1 MGFTAFFG
9 GLLGGHHQTATST
22 PMHNRED
29 SATSTPWQGG
39 ERMTSGIFGTVSA
52 INGTTLTIDGRSASS
67 TPASPELQRGEATTT
82 YSVDASSAK
91 ILKGSATSTISVSAI
106 TVGDKVIVQGT
117 VTGTSV
123 VAKLI
128 VDGLPPRMMGG
139 RPAGRPSMM
148 GSTTPRILHSVQMPG
163 GFSAQE
169 EGSESGS
176 EASSE

>member
-1 MGFTAFFG
+1 MGFAAFFG
-9 GLLGGHHQTATST
+9 GFLGGHHQTATST
-22 PMHNRED
+22 PMHNREG

-52 INGTTLTIDGRSASS
+52 INGTMLTVDGRNASS
-67 TPASPELQRGEATTT
+67 TATTT

-106 TVGDKVIVQGT
+106 TVGDKVTVQGT

-148 GSTTPRILHSVQMPG
+148 GSTTPRILHAVQMPG